1 MADTQDLAKKLT
13 FVDATHDLTRDVT
26 EYENYFFGGGASSGE
41 DSKDALI
48 KKAKKDPNA
57 QSLRRYKQ
65 TSLKFFWIISN
76 SPGGPLF
83 FKCARVWAKDAICLL
98 LSLFLSLWVL
108 SSFVSRAR
116 ARFLASLT
124 HAPLPLSLFFSQ

>member
-41 DSKDALI
+41 QPTKDALI

-76 SPGGPLF
+76 SP
-83 FKCARVWAKDAICLL
+83 VS
-98 LSLFLSLWVL
+98 LS
-108 SSFVSRAR
+108 
-116 ARFLASLT
+116 
-124 HAPLPLSLFFSQ
+124 

>member
-57 QSLRRYKQ
+57 QSLRRY
-65 TSLKFFWIISN
+65 TFKFF
-76 SPGGPLF
+76 
-83 FKCARVWAKDAICLL
+83 
-98 LSLFLSLWVL
+98 
-108 SSFVSRAR
+108 
-116 ARFLASLT
+116 
-124 HAPLPLSLFFSQ
+124 

>member
-1 MADTQDLAKKLT
+1 MFSFSKLKPQTCIKIFSFPLSEREKKNSSKVKKMADTQDLAKKLT

-65 TSLKFFWIISN
+65 TSLKFF
-76 SPGGPLF
+76 
-83 FKCARVWAKDAICLL
+83 
-98 LSLFLSLWVL
+98 
-108 SSFVSRAR
+108 
-116 ARFLASLT
+116 
-124 HAPLPLSLFFSQ
+124 

>member
-57 QSLRRYKQ
+57 QSLRR
-65 TSLKFFWIISN
+65 
-76 SPGGPLF
+76 
-83 FKCARVWAKDAICLL
+83 
-98 LSLFLSLWVL
+98 
-108 SSFVSRAR
+108 
-116 ARFLASLT
+116 
-124 HAPLPLSLFFSQ
+124 

>member
-1 MADTQDLAKKLT
+1 LFSFSKLKPQTCIKIFSFPLSEREKKNSSKVKKMADTQDLAKKLT

-65 TSLKFFWIISN
+65 TSLKFF
-76 SPGGPLF
+76 
-83 FKCARVWAKDAICLL
+83 
-98 LSLFLSLWVL
+98 
-108 SSFVSRAR
+108 
-116 ARFLASLT
+116 
-124 HAPLPLSLFFSQ
+124 

>member
-1 MADTQDLAKKLT
+1 MLFSFSKLKPQTCIKIFSFPLSEREKKNSSKVKKMADTQDLAKKLT

-65 TSLKFFWIISN
+65 TSLKFF
-76 SPGGPLF
+76 
-83 FKCARVWAKDAICLL
+83 
-98 LSLFLSLWVL
+98 
-108 SSFVSRAR
+108 
-116 ARFLASLT
+116 
-124 HAPLPLSLFFSQ
+124 